1 MAIDISGMSTQQL
14 IDMDINTFNSLT
26 KTELSQ
32 VVSKI
37 GATANKRI
45 KSFQNANIQSPA
57 YNAVNRGGKITA
69 KGKSLNQLRS
79 EYSRARTF
87 LKSKTGT
94 VSGYKKTRQS
104 TRTALAQSG
113 VSVSDEK
120 MDEMLNVYEKLKDID
135 SSIADRRLKYKTMDE
150 VGKMLDSGKNPDDIT
165 DFMINRINQLYEEME
180 ETENDISE
188 FFEI

>member
-1 MAIDISGMSTQQL
+1 MSTQQL